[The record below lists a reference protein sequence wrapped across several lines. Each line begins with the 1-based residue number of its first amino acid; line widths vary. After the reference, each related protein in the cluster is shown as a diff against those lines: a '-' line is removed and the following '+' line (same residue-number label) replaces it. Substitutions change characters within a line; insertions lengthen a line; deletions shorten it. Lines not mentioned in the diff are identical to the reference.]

1 MDIVGKNDELHPSP
15 MQEIQ
20 VMIER
25 GLEALKPRNA
35 GFLQVQPLQ
44 PNLFTG
50 LKFVQHLQQTAPG
63 MKHKFSSATNLNNN
77 SNITGGGHD
86 GRCCRCG
93 WESSY
98 SKGKDSPINEWNAGN
113 GQNENDDGFEDGAAG
128 GAIGNV
134 NSVDDEHLVFSIEI
148 WTDSLLLMSFTQ
160 LF

>member
-25 GLEALKPRNA
+25 GLEALKPRNG

-44 PNLFTG
+44 PNLFIG
-50 LKFVQHLQQTAPG
+50 LKFVQHQQKTAPG
-63 MKHKFSSATNLNNN
+63 MKHKFSSATNFNNN
-77 SNITGGGHD
+77 SNITSGGHD

-93 WESSY
+93 WESLES
-98 SKGKDSPINEWNAGN
+98 SNSIGKDSPINEWNTGN
-113 GQNENDDGFEDGAAG
+113 GQDENDDGFEDG
-128 GAIGNV
+128 GASGKV

-148 WTDSLLLMSFTQ
+148 
-160 LF
+160 